1 MTTTMTE
8 SRIGAQYGTDAQ
20 RYDTLAYLAGED
32 TLTEYDRD
40 LMADA
45 LLDAL
50 RAKVDELLPE
60 GTTWQPD
67 TSALLHPDGEETP
80 DGEELPEIF
89 AAAWEAVEGRYAEIE
104 QATLGGLPATLDGL
118 EAALQA
124 IEDPIRRARVAGLLA
139 SSDAVGLAARVRGDA
154 VEEAT
159 RQGLSRQEVADL
171 LGTGLP
177 AINKIMRGRRR
188 AS

>member
-40 LMADA
+40 LMEDA

-80 DGEELPEIF
+80 DGEELREIF
-89 AAAWEAVEGRYAEIE
+89 AAAWQAVEGRYAEIE
-104 QATLGGLPATLDGL
+104 QATLGGLPVTLDAL
-118 EAALQA
+118 EGALLA
-124 IEDPIRRARVAGLLA
+124 VEDPIRRARVSGLLA
-139 SSDAVGLAARVRGDA
+139 SSDAVRVVARVRGDA
-154 VEEAT
+154 IEEAT
-159 RQGLSRQEVADL
+159 RAGLSRQEVADL

-177 AINKIMRGRRR
+177 AINKIMRGRRK

>member
-1 MTTTMTE
+1 MTTTTTT
-8 SRIGAQYGTDAQ
+8 RIGAQYGRDSQ
-20 RYDTLAYLAGED
+20 RDSILAYLNGDD
-32 TLTEYDRD
+32 TLTDHDRD

-45 LLDAL
+45 LLREL
-50 RAKVDELLPE
+50 ETEVDERLPVDVYWTPAASE
-60 GTTWQPD
+60 LVHPVGARLPD
-67 TSALLHPDGEETP
+67 
-80 DGEELPEIF
+80 
-89 AAAWEAVEGRYAEIE
+89 AWELAELWAEAWRAVEGRHAELE
-104 QATLGGLPATLDGL
+104 RDTLGALPGTLEAL
-118 EAALQA
+118 EAALRA
-124 IEDPIRRARVAGLLA
+124 IEDPIRRARVSGLLA
-139 SSDAVGLAARVRGDA
+139 SSDAVRLVAGVRGDA